1 MLICYLR
8 VLEVLCEDKDM
19 DDTRFGQMED
29 KDMDDT
35 RFGQLED
42 KIGGCRGLLNI
53 VIANVSLHN
62 LFWLLVVF
70 KIGMLWQEIGIGSR
84 NLGLKGLVAN
94 SFGSI
99 R

>member
-1 MLICYLR
+1 MLICYLK
-8 VLEVLCEDKDM
+8 VLEVLCEN
-19 DDTRFGQMED
+19 

-53 VIANVSLHN
+53 VIANDSLHN

-70 KIGMLWQEIGIGSR
+70 KIRMLWQEIGIGNQ

-94 SFGSI
+94 LLEASGSI
-99 R
+99 K